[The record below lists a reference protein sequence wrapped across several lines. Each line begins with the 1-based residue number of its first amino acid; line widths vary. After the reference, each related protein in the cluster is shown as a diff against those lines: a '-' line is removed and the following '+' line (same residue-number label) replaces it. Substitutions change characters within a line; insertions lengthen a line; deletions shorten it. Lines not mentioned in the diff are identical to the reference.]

1 MLNRWPLF
9 RRSRNYYFRLMT
21 FTLLVTLLPIM
32 LLSFL
37 YYRNTMAAIKLEL
50 HTANSNYLNQTATA
64 VEIIVNQIGK
74 SVEQLTM
81 DSSLRAFENF
91 PQGHYY
97 EHISGTLKD
106 EDLTGLERYISS
118 KQKVWNMLDNMK
130 SSNEYIHSVQLIDR
144 AKEIVLS
151 SVDYPEE
158 QPGEPVKMRLPEQ
171 VMTYPYFMDIQNVK
185 QRNGSQRQILPL
197 IYQSPSM
204 KNVVIVNLDVRKLYD
219 NVIKKLENQAGR
231 QFFILSAENK
241 LIVSDGLSD
250 EYGRIGDEL
259 MSRKKTDAP
268 GVGPAVLDEEGKN
281 RLILYKTSS
290 ALGWTFVATVNLN
303 RLYDNVSSL
312 RGLLLMESFILVA
325 VAAGLAFMTSRS
337 MYLPVFRLLTYIRN
351 ISQSEKGRP
360 DEMRPLDEFKLI
372 QSSFEEAIADRRSL
386 QSRLKESL
394 PAYRE
399 KFLVSL
405 VRGDKYDKEE
415 TVERMAFLGIDFCLE
430 QIVLLNVYYEQPG
443 SAGRDFANDNLNKL
457 RMKDELERCF
467 ALKRH
472 VIVVE
477 MANDL
482 FTVLMNWE
490 EERMADIFALAEA
503 AQEEIKLS
511 LGIHS
516 LMGIGRFCSD
526 ANGLK
531 RAFEEAEEAVR
542 CRNIAGAGAVVY
554 IEDVRLEGT
563 PALYYPKEKE
573 TTLNR
578 FIKNGDALNA
588 KRMLA
593 EFVADLKSQQACL
606 HFHQVQRVFV
616 QLLASF
622 METADQLRF
631 DLEAAMQTKT
641 NLYGV
646 LLQKRNMNETFSWL
660 EEVIQFLCDRIDSA
674 FRTKSRTYV
683 EEAIRLIERHY
694 ADELSLT
701 WVADRL
707 QLNPSYLSRMF
718 KEKQGIGFMEYVTIV
733 RIEKS
738 KQMLLETGMKV
749 KDICDRLGYTKVNS
763 FIRIFKQLTGK
774 TPGEYRKSY
783 EEK

>member
-1 MLNRWPLF
+1 
-9 RRSRNYYFRLMT
+9 
-21 FTLLVTLLPIM
+21 
-32 LLSFL
+32 
-37 YYRNTMAAIKLEL
+37 
-50 HTANSNYLNQTATA
+50 
-64 VEIIVNQIGK
+64 
-74 SVEQLTM
+74 
-81 DSSLRAFENF
+81 
-91 PQGHYY
+91 
-97 EHISGTLKD
+97 
-106 EDLTGLERYISS
+106 
-118 KQKVWNMLDNMK
+118 
-130 SSNEYIHSVQLIDR
+130 
-144 AKEIVLS
+144 
-151 SVDYPEE
+151 
-158 QPGEPVKMRLPEQ
+158 
-171 VMTYPYFMDIQNVK
+171 
-185 QRNGSQRQILPL
+185 
-197 IYQSPSM
+197 
-204 KNVVIVNLDVRKLYD
+204 
-219 NVIKKLENQAGR
+219 
-231 QFFILSAENK
+231 
-241 LIVSDGLSD
+241 
-250 EYGRIGDEL
+250 
-259 MSRKKTDAP
+259 
-268 GVGPAVLDEEGKN
+268 
-281 RLILYKTSS
+281 
-290 ALGWTFVATVNLN
+290 
-303 RLYDNVSSL
+303 
-312 RGLLLMESFILVA
+312 
-325 VAAGLAFMTSRS
+325 
-337 MYLPVFRLLTYIRN
+337 
-351 ISQSEKGRP
+351 
-360 DEMRPLDEFKLI
+360 
-372 QSSFEEAIADRRSL
+372 
-386 QSRLKESL
+386 
-394 PAYRE
+394 
-399 KFLVSL
+399 
-405 VRGDKYDKEE
+405 
-415 TVERMAFLGIDFCLE
+415 
-430 QIVLLNVYYEQPG
+430 
-443 SAGRDFANDNLNKL
+443 
-457 RMKDELERCF
+457 
-467 ALKRH
+467 
-472 VIVVE
+472 
-477 MANDL
+477 
-482 FTVLMNWE
+482 
-490 EERMADIFALAEA
+490 
-503 AQEEIKLS
+503 
-511 LGIHS
+511 
-516 LMGIGRFCSD
+516 
-526 ANGLK
+526 LK

-573 TTLNR
+573 TTLNH
-578 FIKNGDALNA
+578 FIKNGDARNA

-646 LLQKRNMNETFSWL
+646 LLQKRDMNETFSWL